1 MDERVGGGGEEVAG
15 TACLVDV
22 VAWLLYF
29 TCLVCDLMWLS
40 QILHIL
46 KCLAH
51 TLHRNFFEATID
63 ARNFCY
69 FMKNYLDF
77 EISAYL
83 FIIIESTVM

>member
-1 MDERVGGGGEEVAG
+1 MSIINFLLFLKKEFLKMDERVGGGEEVAG

-46 KCLAH
+46 K
-51 TLHRNFFEATID
+51 
-63 ARNFCY
+63 
-69 FMKNYLDF
+69 
-77 EISAYL
+77 
-83 FIIIESTVM
+83 